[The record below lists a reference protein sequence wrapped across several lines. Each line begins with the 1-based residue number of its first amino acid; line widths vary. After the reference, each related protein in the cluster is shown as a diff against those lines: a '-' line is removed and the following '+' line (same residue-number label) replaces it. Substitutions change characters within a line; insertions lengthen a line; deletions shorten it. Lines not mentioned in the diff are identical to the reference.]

1 MPLPPVTRD
10 YITVGG
16 EQAVSS
22 YNKTLWTWGQVRVA
36 VVASPH
42 SGFDSTVFW
51 DNQSHHYDYYNN
63 GINGIEAVD
72 AEGRLFRGQ
81 PFSVVGYNDWSTPN
95 TPPTPDDQRFF
106 YGGFVESPPDS
117 GNFIPSIGSGLDI
130 EEQPTILGG
139 ATFVGAGATV
149 TTTAPSYDNSDPD
162 GQNIGP
168 TATGTISSVTLAF

>member
-1 MPLPPVTRD
+1 MPLPPLTKD

-16 EQAVSS
+16 EQAVFS

-42 SGFDSTVFW
+42 SGFGGVFW
-51 DNQSHHYDYYNN
+51 DNQSHHYDYYDN

-81 PFSVVGYNDWSTPN
+81 PFSVVGYNDWSTPGI
-95 TPPTPDDQRFF
+95 PPAPTVERFF
-106 YGGFVESPPDS
+106 YGGFVESPPGS
-117 GNFIPSIGSGLDI
+117 GIFIPGIGSGLDI

-149 TTTAPSYDNSDPD
+149 TTGATSYDNSDPN
-162 GQNIGP
+162 GQNIGA

>member
-1 MPLPPVTRD
+1 MPLPPLTKD

-16 EQAVSS
+16 TQAFSG
-22 YNKTLWTWGQVRVA
+22 TLWTWGQARTTVIA
-36 VVASPH
+36 APH
-42 SGFDSTVFW
+42 STGAFSWGNV
-51 DNQSHHYDYYNN
+51 SHHLDYYNN

-81 PFSVVGYNDWSTPN
+81 TFSAVGYNDYFTPN
-95 TPPTPDDQRFF
+95 PSPPPPDDQRFF
-106 YGGFVESPPDS
+106 YGGFYEFPFGS
-117 GNFIPSIGSGLDI
+117 GIFIPGIGSGLDI

-139 ATFVGAGATV
+139 ATFVGATATV
-149 TTTAPSYDNSDPD
+149 TTGATSYDNSDPN